1 MQGEGEL
8 AMRTTKTLPP
18 ITNELLANIVT
29 ALRTVDPNIVAIV
42 LFGSAVYAPDLARD
56 IDLLVVTKE
65 PKDFDCYLDAALEAS
80 EGWDVDI
87 VVKRVGE
94 RIGRLSAAIKAFGR
108 LIWGEERW
116 LQGVID
122 LMPAPTFEDA
132 RRTIGEAETDAREA
146 MTTQDEWHA
155 DRRWRSAFNWLFEA
169 ARLAAMAFLNTD
181 EGRWG
186 ILRGRLPQ
194 PFNDEFRTIAN
205 TLHIRFWYEGN
216 YPHENT
222 EWHFQTW
229 RDRVAQF
236 IADLERASQNR

>member
-1 MQGEGEL
+1 MCKV
-8 AMRTTKTLPP
+8 KTFPP
-18 ITNELLANIVT
+18 ITNDLLTKIVSS
-29 ALRTVDPNIVAIV
+29 LRTADLNIVAIV

-56 IDLLVVTKE
+56 IDLLVITRE
-65 PKDFDCYLDAALEAS
+65 PKDWEHYLDAALKAS

-87 VVKRVGE
+87 VVRKVGE
-94 RIGRLSAAIKAFGR
+94 KVGRLNSAVRAFGR
-108 LIWGEERW
+108 LIWGDERW

-122 LMPAPTFEDA
+122 AMPVPTFEDA
-132 RRTIGEAETDAREA
+132 RRTIGEAEADAREA
-146 MTTQDEWHA
+146 MTTRDEWHA

-186 ILRGRLPQ
+186 VLRGQLPQ
-194 PFNDEFRTIAN
+194 PFNDEFRAIAN
-205 TLHIRFWYEGN
+205 ALHIRFWYEGD

-236 IADLERASQNR
+236 IADLEREAQSGTP

>member
-1 MQGEGEL
+1 MSD
-8 AMRTTKTLPP
+8 AKTLPP
-18 ITNELLANIVT
+18 ITDELLQRIVV

-65 PKDFDCYLDAALEAS
+65 PKEWERYLDAAMEAS
-80 EGWDVDI
+80 DGWDVDVI
-87 VVKRVGE
+87 VRKTNETV
-94 RIGRLSAAIKAFGR
+94 GRLSPAIKAFGQ
-108 LIWGEERW
+108 LLFGDESW
-116 LQGVID
+116 LQGVISA
-122 LMPAPTFEDA
+122 MPIPTFEDA

-169 ARLAAMAFLNTD
+169 ARLAAMAFLNTE

-186 ILRGRLPQ
+186 ILRGQLPQ
-194 PFNDEFRTIAN
+194 PFSDEFRTIAN
-205 TLHIRFWYEGN
+205 TLHIRFWYEGD

-236 IADLERASQNR
+236 IADLERAAQSPPR